1 MHTIPHNETELLKRL
16 ANGDAVA
23 YRELFVR
30 HWDAVYS
37 SALLLSRSPDI
48 AEDIAQEVFVTLWEK
63 RAQLA
68 QVEKLEA
75 YFFIMARNLLYSRLR
90 KLASQDAYLQ
100 YVLNYQQEASH
111 AGTEARAEF
120 KELENAVHAAIR
132 RLPPQQQKAFRMS
145 RFEGMGHEEIA
156 RVMGLSRI
164 TIKSYIVQALA
175 TLRKLL
181 QHYPGLFLITIA
193 TLANCY

>member
-1 MHTIPHNETELLKRL
+1 MHAIPHSETELLRRM
-16 ANGDAVA
+16 AAGDEDA
-23 YRELFVR
+23 YRELFLR

-48 AEDIAQEVFVTLWEK
+48 AEDIAQDIFVTLWEK

-68 QVEKLEA
+68 HIEKLEA

-90 KLASQDAYLQ
+90 KLASQDAYRQYLQ
-100 YVLNYQQEASH
+100 DYHHEHTHSGA
-111 AGTEARAEF
+111 EARTEF
-120 KELENAVHAAIR
+120 KELEDAIHTAIR

-145 RFEGMGHEEIA
+145 RFEGMRHDEIA
-156 RVMGLSRI
+156 QAMGVSRI

-181 QHYPGLFLITIA
+181 AHYPGTLLLIMLTI
-193 TLANCY
+193 TP

>member
-1 MHTIPHNETELLKRL
+1 MHPIPHSETELLKRL
-16 ANGDAVA
+16 AGGDAAA

-68 QVEKLEA
+68 QVEKLDA

-90 KLASQDAYLQ
+90 KLASQDAYRQYLQ
-100 YVLNYQQEASH
+100 DYHHEH
-111 AGTEARAEF
+111 AHSGTEARAEF
-120 KELENAVHAAIR
+120 RELENAIHAAIR

-145 RFEGMGHEEIA
+145 RFDGMGHEEIA
-156 RVMGLSRI
+156 HAMGLSRI
-164 TIKSYIVQALA
+164 TVKSYIVQALA
-175 TLRKLL
+175 SLRKMLE
-181 QHYPGLFLITIA
+181 HYPGMLLLAMA
-193 TLANCY
+193 TLARYA